1 MNTAEMLN
9 EYRRTVTEIDE
20 LEHQLEQASPSGRPS
35 GVRGAGQREEGATNH
50 GMAARLQLADG
61 LAELI
66 RVKREQ
72 LAGMNGQVWQALARV
87 ANGREMQ
94 VVQQYYLMGDT
105 DDAVAMAMGLSRARV
120 NQIRL
125 GFLRRAGGMENG
137 K

>member
-9 EYRRTVTEIDE
+9 TYRRTVTEIDE
-20 LEHQLEQASPSGRPS
+20 LEHQLELATPTGRPS
-35 GVRGAGQREEGATNH
+35 GVRGAGAREEGATNH
-50 GMAARLQLADG
+50 GLAARMQLADG

-72 LAGMNGQVWQALARV
+72 LAELNGQVWQAMQQI
-87 ANGREMQ
+87 ANGRELQ

-105 DDAVAMAMGLSRARV
+105 DDAIAMGMGLSKARV

-125 GFLRRAGGMENG
+125 GFVKRLGA
-137 K
+137 

>member
-9 EYRRTVTEIDE
+9 TYRRTVTEIDE
-20 LEHQLEQASPSGRPS
+20 LEHQLELATPTGRPN
-35 GVRGAGQREEGATNH
+35 GIRGAGAREEGATNH
-50 GMAARLQLADG
+50 GLAARMQLADG

-72 LAGMNGQVWQALARV
+72 LAGLNGQVWQAMQQI
-87 ANGREMQ
+87 ANGRELQ

-105 DDAVAMAMGLSRARV
+105 DDAIAMGMGLSKARV

-125 GFLRRAGGMENG
+125 GFVKRLGA
-137 K
+137 